1 LGALARESDDVTD
14 ARTLNWRFVV
24 PDEPPG
30 LLFLPTGPGPGPVGL
45 AAALAAGPYP
55 AVAVTDLG
63 SWARRRPAE
72 AGRTLARLSAA
83 VAPGGWLCAG
93 FANASY
99 PGTPPLVGALRIQ
112 TARRIL
118 RRAGLSDPEVYFAL
132 PHQRC
137 PALLVPAARPVELD
151 HVLRQL
157 FLTYVPSDGAWAM
170 AQRYLLAAFRR
181 GALLTP
187 HLVRTLLAPGFYV
200 VARRPG

>member
-1 LGALARESDDVTD
+1 MTD

-30 LLFLPTGPGPGPVGL
+30 LLFLPAGGPGAGGL
-45 AAALAAGPYP
+45 AAALDGGPYP

-63 SWARRRPAE
+63 SLARRRPAS

-112 TARRIL
+112 TALRVL

-170 AQRYLLAAFRR
+170 AQRRLLAALRR

-200 VARRPG
+200 VARRPA